1 MISVLTSVYNESLKE
16 IRESID
22 SILGQTYKD
31 FELIVVLDRP
41 EYTEGLAL
49 LQEYAAK
56 DARVKVLMNEKNIG
70 LALSMN
76 YAAEN
81 AAGEYLLRMD
91 ADDVCYP
98 DRFQLQMEAIE
109 GGEYD
114 LVCGNYDYIDENGE
128 LLPTKATVYTDKQLS
143 ALLPY
148 RNIVHHPT
156 VIMTGKAFRA
166 VGGYRNYPCAQDYD
180 LWLRMKCAGYKMHM
194 LPEKLIK
201 YRIRQVSTT
210 VQKRYKQSCTGEYI
224 RKLYEQKNNM
234 TGYSYEDYLAYLD
247 KRGVN
252 DPGSNADFIANFERY
267 MQMKKKLKKGRLI
280 SAAGDFYKVMFRSKY
295 YRPLFLWSLKVAIVT
310 KFAK

>member
-1 MISVLTSVYNESLKE
+1 MISVLSSIYNETLAE

-22 SILGQTYKD
+22 SILSQSYTD

-41 EYTEGLAL
+41 DYAEGLAL

-56 DARVKVLMNEKNIG
+56 DARVKILVNEKNIG

-81 AAGEYLLRMD
+81 AKGEYYLRMD

-98 DRFQLQMEAIE
+98 GRFQLQIDAIQ
-109 GGEYD
+109 GSDYD
-114 LVCGNYDYIDENGE
+114 LICGNYDFMDENGE
-128 LLPTKATVYTDKQLS
+128 LLPQKPALYTDRQMA

-148 RNIVHHPT
+148 RNIIHHPT
-156 VIMTGKAFRA
+156 VIMKAKAFWEA
-166 VGGYRNYPCAQDYD
+166 GAYRNYPCSQDYD
-180 LWLRMKCAGYKMHM
+180 LWLRMKCNGCKMHM
-194 LPEKLIK
+194 MPEKLIK
-201 YRIRQVSTT
+201 YRVRLASTT
-210 VQKRYKQSCTGEYI
+210 VRKRYMQACTIEYI

-234 TGYSYEDYLAYLD
+234 AGYSYEGYLAYLE

-252 DPGSNADFIANFERY
+252 EPGSNEDFVKNSQRY
-267 MQMKKKLKKGRLI
+267 MELKRKIKKGRLL
-280 SAAGDFYKVMFRSKY
+280 SATGDFFRVMFQSKY
-295 YRPLFLWSLKVAIVT
+295 YRPHILRSVKIALVM